1 MPDLVEFLAR
11 VPHEEC
17 TDPQD
22 LGRVVFHSV
31 STDSRSLSS
40 GALFFAL
47 SGPNFDGSA
56 FVAGAVERGAV
67 AAVVARITPE
77 HRRLGVPIICVPDVL
92 RALTQWAE
100 HWRAQWSGRVTA
112 VCGSNGKTTVKQMI
126 AAVFS
131 QAVGTARSWA
141 TPGNLNNHI
150 GVPLSVS
157 GLSSA
162 HQLAVLELGMNHP
175 GEISALAMIAR
186 PQVAVVTNAQR
197 EHQEF
202 MKSVAAVAEENGQ
215 VFAALPPDGV
225 AVFPRDPAHEL
236 IWRAQIGARRMIR
249 FGFADAP
256 GSARY
261 EGDEVLGQWV
271 LSTDRSL
278 SHLQVTL
285 PSGEVFDLPLQGV
298 GDHFALN
305 ALAAIACSVANAID
319 VTSIRQALTAFV
331 PVKGRGQR
339 RPLGGGGVL
348 VDDTY
353 NANPDSVRAAIDA
366 LGRLPAPRGLV
377 LGDMGEVGDQE
388 AAFHQEVLRYAN
400 DHAIDAIWLHG
411 PAFTQASRTTGIGRP
426 SAELAELIE
435 RVRQWSRRAQS
446 DAHAPS
452 VWVKGSR
459 FMAMERVVEHLVAA
473 EGEVSTCC

>member
-1 MPDLVEFLAR
+1 MPDLAEFLAH
-11 VPHEEC
+11 VSHEERAG
-17 TDPQD
+17 PQD
-22 LGRVVFHSV
+22 LAQVAFRSV
-31 STDSRSLSS
+31 STDSRSLSA
-40 GALFFAL
+40 GAMFFAL
-47 SGPNFDGSA
+47 SGPRFDGSA
-56 FVAGAVERGAV
+56 FVAGAAEHGAV
-67 AAVVARITPE
+67 AAVVSRITPE
-77 HRRLGVPIICVPDVL
+77 HRDLGLPIIRVRDVVH
-92 RALTQWAE
+92 ALTQWAE
-100 HWRAQWSGRVTA
+100 HWRAQWPGRVTA

-126 AAVFS
+126 AAIFS
-131 QAVGTARSWA
+131 QAVGTAQSWA

-150 GVPLSVS
+150 GVPLSVC

-175 GEISALAMIAR
+175 GEIPALARIAR

-215 VFAALPPDGV
+215 VFSALPPDGV
-225 AVFPRDPAHEL
+225 AVFPRDAAHEV
-236 IWRAQIGARRMIR
+236 IWRAQIGVRRMIR
-249 FGFADAP
+249 FGFADDP
-256 GSARY
+256 GDARY
-261 EGDEVLGQWV
+261 VGEEVLGRWMP
-271 LSTDRSL
+271 STDASL
-278 SHLQVTL
+278 SRLQVTL
-285 PSGEVFDLPLQGV
+285 PSGETFDLPLQGV

-305 ALAAIACSVANAID
+305 ALAAIACAVANAID
-319 VTSIRQALTAFV
+319 ARSIRQALAEFV

-366 LGRLPAPRGLV
+366 LVRLPAPRGLV

-388 AAFHQEVLRYAN
+388 AAFHQEVLRYAD

-411 PAFTQASRTTGIGRP
+411 PAFTQASRATGIGRS
-426 SAELAELIE
+426 SAELSELTE
-435 RVRQWSRRAQS
+435 RIREWARHAQS
-446 DAHAPS
+446 DARAPS

-459 FMAMERVVEHLVAA
+459 FMAMERVVAHLVAP